1 MRPMSSG
8 WASIATV
15 LDRATLRSL
24 VVETNDGI
32 IATAGVVEGF
42 AGAGSTGTALVI
54 AALCTMIAGGVA
66 LGGARYAEEA
76 AERDARFA
84 VIAEEEAQLRRSP
97 DAEMDELTALYEAR
111 GLSADLARQVAS
123 ELSARDA
130 LAAHVEAEHNLSL
143 REIRWAPVITAA
155 GAGLAY
161 ALGSMIP
168 LLAVLLAPDA
178 LRAQVTFVAAIV
190 SLAATS
196 LFLSRVGVTRVANT
210 LTRTVLVG
218 LAAMALSLLA
228 GWLLRP

>member
-1 MRPMSSG
+1 MRGARRASDNLAMRPMNSG

-76 AERDARFA
+76 AERDARVA

-97 DAEMDELTALYEAR
+97 DEEMDELTALYKAK
-111 GLSADLARQVAS
+111 GLSADRGPAGRLGAVGSRTRWPHTS
-123 ELSARDA
+123 RRSTTC
-130 LAAHVEAEHNLSL
+130 HL
-143 REIRWAPVITAA
+143 REIRWAPVIIAA
-155 GAGLAY
+155 GAGIAY

-178 LRAQVTFVAAIV
+178 
-190 SLAATS
+190 
-196 LFLSRVGVTRVANT
+196 
-210 LTRTVLVG
+210 
-218 LAAMALSLLA
+218 
-228 GWLLRP
+228 

>member
-1 MRPMSSG
+1 MSSG

-84 VIAEEEAQLRRSP
+84 VIAEEQAQLRRSP
-97 DAEMDELTALYEAR
+97 DDEMDELTALYEAK

-123 ELSARDA
+123 ELSAHDA

-143 REIRWAPVITAA
+143 REIRWAPVIIAA

-196 LFLSRVGVTRVANT
+196 LFLSRVGVTRVAHT

-218 LAAMALSLLA
+218 LAAMALSLFA